1 MKRDMDLIR
10 ELMLKL
16 EALPMP
22 TAGMVV
28 VDATKVGVEGY
39 TAEQIDYHLSL
50 LEQARFIHAG
60 GLDMGMSGP
69 GFGPGVDCCSLT
81 WAGHD
86 FLDATRSPDVMGPDP
101 AGRIG
106 RRRTSCWCS
115 RQRRISKTGS
125 RGSSV
130 ASTDLVVPNGATIP
144 ALVTSAGARAGV
156 RFVEFFASAIRN
168 PHTRRVYARAVGD
181 FLA

>member
-16 EALPMP
+16 EELPVP

-28 VDATKVGVEGY
+28 VDAAKVGVEGY

-69 GFGPGVDCCSLT
+69 GFGPGVGFYSLT

-86 FLDATRSPDVMGPDP
+86 FLDAVRSPDVWDRTTQAATA
-101 AGRIG
+101 AGGFTVELLVFAAKTYLEGKIRGLIG
-106 RRRTSCWCS
+106 
-115 RQRRISKTGS
+115 G
-125 RGSSV
+125 
-130 ASTDLVVPNGATIP
+130 
-144 ALVTSAGARAGV
+144 
-156 RFVEFFASAIRN
+156 
-168 PHTRRVYARAVGD
+168 
-181 FLA
+181 